1 MGAWLDR
8 PASTDS
14 VAGLL
19 LETNFCPPV
28 LGDSLRDLPSAERT
42 IRIRAGARERQLS
55 INHTESYCVE
65 MVRTRIILLH
75 STFAS

>member
-1 MGAWLDR
+1 MRAWLDE

-19 LETNFCPPV
+19 LETDFCPPV

-42 IRIRAGARERQLS
+42 VRIGAGTRERQLS
-55 INHTESYCVE
+55 INHKESYW
-65 MVRTRIILLH
+65 L
-75 STFAS
+75 